1 MNITGNNR
9 KVAPK
14 KNTVETPQVQA
25 LRESMSPIKHKFLV
39 ISSQAGVGKTSVIVN
54 LAVALSKR
62 GVRVGIMDVNY
73 HGPDIHRMLGLEPSV
88 AGVSDKPLMP
98 IVYSDNLKV
107 ASIESVMQ
115 DIDETGIWGKPLK
128 PPDILRFISS
138 LNWGSLDY
146 LFVDAPPS
154 PGEGLLTVIRAIP
167 EAEKI
172 IVTAPNIIRR
182 DRAKKMINFFTKEEI
197 TIAGW
202 IENMRGFFC
211 QHCDRRLEL
220 FSTGPGSRAVF
231 LADIPFLGRIP
242 IDPHFEKCADARKPS
257 LEMYPESEVAEG
269 CNSIIEKIM
278 GGNKSSLAQ
287 NRPVY

>member
-1 MNITGNNR
+1 
-9 KVAPK
+9 
-14 KNTVETPQVQA
+14 
-25 LRESMSPIKHKFLV
+25 
-39 ISSQAGVGKTSVIVN
+39 VGKTSVIVN